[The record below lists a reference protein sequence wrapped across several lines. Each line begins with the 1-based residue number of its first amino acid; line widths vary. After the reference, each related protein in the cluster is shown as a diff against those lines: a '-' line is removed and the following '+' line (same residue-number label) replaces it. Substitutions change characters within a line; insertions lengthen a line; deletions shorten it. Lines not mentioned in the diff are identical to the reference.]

1 MASGNNETTP
11 LYCGSGMDNFHTSY
25 KNMHGYV
32 SLVVCILGTIANT
45 LNIIVLTRREMR
57 SPTNAILTGLAVAD
71 LAVMLEYIPYTVH
84 DFILTD
90 SLPREYKLSYSWACF
105 IKFHSIFAQVLHTI
119 SIWLTVTLAVWRYIA
134 VGYPQKNR
142 VWCGMRTT
150 IITITTAYVVCVLV
164 VSPSLY
170 LITAIT
176 EWMDQLDLQGR
187 VINVIPMTQYV
198 IDYNNEQ
205 SMVAALNATSS
216 NETQWLNVSTTST
229 TTTTTTTT
237 SMPPNSMLR
246 NVTVYRLYHS
256 DLALHN
262 VSLRNATF
270 LIYSV
275 LIKLIPCIALTI
287 LSVRLILALLEAKR
301 RRKKLTSKPT
311 PSGNQNG
318 QKSVINGKSAE
329 RPRKNS
335 KTLEKEKQT
344 DRTTRML
351 LAVLLLFLIT
361 EFPQGIMGLLYTMLG
376 EPFFM
381 QCYLKLSDV
390 IDVLALINSSI
401 NFILYCSMS
410 KQFRSTFT
418 LLFRPKFLDKW
429 MPVAQDEVAATRA
442 DGLQRSVVAAAPTTM
457 QQRQPQVV
465 TLAGNTINS
474 STTQVTN
481 LLRSRLL
488 SVLRRR
494 QDNRATV
501 TDETN
506 PGNQFQAIVV
516 VVNNARGAIDHQLC
530 NTVVDSTPYPP
541 TVT

>member
-1 MASGNNETTP
+1 MSSGNNETAP

-45 LNIIVLTRREMR
+45 LNIIVLTRKEMR

-71 LAVMLEYIPYTVH
+71 LAVMLEYIPYTIH

-90 SLPREYKLSYSWACF
+90 SLPREQKLSYGWACF
-105 IKFHSIFAQVLHTI
+105 INFHSIFAQVLHTI

-150 IITITTAYVVCVLV
+150 IITIFTAYVVCVLV

-176 EWMDQLDLQGR
+176 EWMDQLDAMGK
-187 VINVIPMTQYV
+187 VINSIPLTQYV
-198 IDYNNEQ
+198 IDYRNELM
-205 SMVAALNATSS
+205 SVKVAALNATPQSL
-216 NETQWLNVSTTST
+216 NLTETLWFNATVAPTNSTPAPVA
-229 TTTTTTTT
+229 
-237 SMPPNSMLR
+237 PPASLVVR

-262 VSLRNATF
+262 ASLQNATF

-275 LIKLIPCIALTI
+275 VIKLIPCIALTI
-287 LSVRLILALLEAKR
+287 LSVRLILALLEAKQ
-301 RRKKLTSKPT
+301 RRKKLTSKPLT
-311 PSGNQNG
+311 PAVASTTNGNGSG
-318 QKSVINGKSAE
+318 KPLVNGKSAE

-335 KTLEKEKQT
+335 KLLEKEKQT

-361 EFPQGIMGLLYTMLG
+361 EFPQGIMGLMNALLG
-376 EPFFM
+376 DAFFL
-381 QCYLKLSDV
+381 QCYLRLSDLMD
-390 IDVLALINSSI
+390 ILALINSSI

-410 KQFRSTFT
+410 KQFRTTFT
-418 LLFRPKFLDKW
+418 LLFRPKFLDNW
-429 MPVAQDEVAATRA
+429 LPVAQDEVAASRA
-442 DGLQRSVVAAAPTTM
+442 ERSAVAPAL
-457 QQRQPQVV
+457 QQRQIV
-465 TLAGNTINS
+465 TAGATTTT

-481 LLRSRLL
+481 L
-488 SVLRRR
+488 
-494 QDNRATV
+494 
-501 TDETN
+501 
-506 PGNQFQAIVV
+506 
-516 VVNNARGAIDHQLC
+516 
-530 NTVVDSTPYPP
+530 
-541 TVT
+541 

>member
-1 MASGNNETTP
+1 MASGNNDTTP

-84 DFILTD
+84 DYILTD
-90 SLPREYKLSYSWACF
+90 SLPREDKLSYSWACF
-105 IKFHSIFAQVLHTI
+105 IKFHSIFAQVSHTI

-164 VSPSLY
+164 VSPSIY
-170 LITAIT
+170 LIYDIT
-176 EWMDQLDLQGR
+176 EWLDQLNVQGK
-187 VINVIPMTQYV
+187 VINSIPLTQFV
-198 IDYNNEQ
+198 IDYSNEQ
-205 SMVAALNATSS
+205 KLVAALNATPS
-216 NETQWLNVSTTST
+216 NETQWLNVSNIST

-237 SMPPNSMLR
+237 TPMPPTLVVR

-262 VSLRNATF
+262 VSLQNATF

-275 LIKLIPCIALTI
+275 LIKLIPCFALTI

-301 RRKKLTSKPT
+301 RRKKLTSKPA
-311 PSGNQNG
+311 PSNGN
-318 QKSVINGKSAE
+318 KSAINGKSTE

-361 EFPQGIMGLLYTMLG
+361 EFPQGIMGLLNTVLG
-376 EPFFM
+376 DAFLM

-390 IDVLALINSSI
+390 IDVMALINSSI

-442 DGLQRSVVAAAPTTM
+442 DGLQRSAVAAAPDKCHTAL
-457 QQRQPQVV
+457 QRQPQVV
-465 TLAGNTINS
+465 TLAATTTN
-474 STTQVTN
+474 TTQVTN
-481 LLRSRLL
+481 L
-488 SVLRRR
+488 
-494 QDNRATV
+494 
-501 TDETN
+501 
-506 PGNQFQAIVV
+506 
-516 VVNNARGAIDHQLC
+516 
-530 NTVVDSTPYPP
+530 
-541 TVT
+541 

>member
-1 MASGNNETTP
+1 
-11 LYCGSGMDNFHTSY
+11 
-25 KNMHGYV
+25 
-32 SLVVCILGTIANT
+32 
-45 LNIIVLTRREMR
+45 MR

-90 SLPREYKLSYSWACF
+90 SLPREDKLSYSWACF
-105 IKFHSIFAQVLHTI
+105 INFHSIFAQVLHTI

-176 EWMDQLDLQGR
+176 EWMDQLNAEGKA
-187 VINVIPMTQYV
+187 INTIPMTQYV
-198 IDYNNEQ
+198 INYMNEMK
-205 SMVAALNATSS
+205 SVAAALNATPSS
-216 NETQWLNVSTTST
+216 PLFNETQWLNATTISNT
-229 TTTTTTTT
+229 TTTTPIPYL
-237 SMPPNSMLR
+237 SVVR

-275 LIKLIPCIALTI
+275 LIKLIPCTALTI

-301 RRKKLTSKPT
+301 RRKKLTSKPA
-311 PSGNQNG
+311 PSNG
-318 QKSVINGKSAE
+318 TKSVINGKSTE

-361 EFPQGIMGLLYTMLG
+361 EFPQGILGLLNVLLG
-376 EPFFM
+376 DAFFL
-381 QCYLKLSDV
+381 QCYLRLSKYHKLK
-390 IDVLALINSSI
+390 
-401 NFILYCSMS
+401 CC
-410 KQFRSTFT
+410 RSEQ
-418 LLFRPKFLDKW
+418 K
-429 MPVAQDEVAATRA
+429 
-442 DGLQRSVVAAAPTTM
+442 
-457 QQRQPQVV
+457 
-465 TLAGNTINS
+465 
-474 STTQVTN
+474 
-481 LLRSRLL
+481 
-488 SVLRRR
+488 
-494 QDNRATV
+494 
-501 TDETN
+501 
-506 PGNQFQAIVV
+506 
-516 VVNNARGAIDHQLC
+516 
-530 NTVVDSTPYPP
+530 
-541 TVT
+541 

>member
-1 MASGNNETTP
+1 
-11 LYCGSGMDNFHTSY
+11 SY

-71 LAVMLEYIPYTVH
+71 LAVMLEYIPYTIH
-84 DFILTD
+84 DYILTD
-90 SLPREYKLSYSWACF
+90 SLPREEKLSYSWACF

-150 IITITTAYVVCVLV
+150 IITITTAYVVCILV

-176 EWMDQLDLQGR
+176 EYVDQLDANGK
-187 VINVIPMTQYV
+187 VINSIPMTQFV
-198 IDYNNEQ
+198 IDYRNEIMM
-205 SMVAALNATSS
+205 SVRAAALNATPPNPMAL
-216 NETQWLNVSTTST
+216 NETLWLNVSSLVTSTTST
-229 TTTTTTTT
+229 TTTTVAPMISTP
-237 SMPPNSMLR
+237 SPVVR

-262 VSLRNATF
+262 ASLQNATF

-275 LIKLIPCIALTI
+275 VIKLIPCIALTI

-301 RRKKLTSKPT
+301 RRKKLTSKPA
-311 PSGNQNG
+311 PSAASNG
-318 QKSVINGKSAE
+318 TKSVTNGKAAD

-361 EFPQGIMGLLYTMLG
+361 EFPQGIMGLLNALLG
-376 EPFFM
+376 DAFLV
-381 QCYLKLSDV
+381 QCYLRLSDLMD
-390 IDVLALINSSI
+390 ILALINSSI

-410 KQFRSTFT
+410 KQFRTTFT

-429 MPVAQDEVAATRA
+429 LPVAQDEVAAARA
-442 DGLQRSVVAAAPTTM
+442 ERSAVAPTVVEKGM
-457 QQRQPQVV
+457 RNPQVV
-465 TLAGNTINS
+465 TATTTTNI
-474 STTQVTN
+474 TQVTN
-481 LLRSRLL
+481 L
-488 SVLRRR
+488 
-494 QDNRATV
+494 
-501 TDETN
+501 
-506 PGNQFQAIVV
+506 
-516 VVNNARGAIDHQLC
+516 
-530 NTVVDSTPYPP
+530 
-541 TVT
+541 

>member
-1 MASGNNETTP
+1 MLFCSHP
-11 LYCGSGMDNFHTSY
+11 FCSY

-45 LNIIVLTRREMR
+45 LNIIVLTRKEMR

-90 SLPREYKLSYSWACF
+90 SLPREEKLSYSWACF

-176 EWMDQLDLQGR
+176 EWMDQLDAQGKL
-187 VINVIPMTQYV
+187 INNIPMTQYV
-198 IDYNNEQ
+198 IDYNNEMQ
-205 SMVAALNATSS
+205 TLVAAANATSS
-216 NETQWLNVSTTST
+216 SLLPSNETLFLNAT
-229 TTTTTTTT
+229 TTTP
-237 SMPPNSMLR
+237 SPQAVPVSLVAR

-262 VSLRNATF
+262 ASLRNTTF

-301 RRKKLTSKPT
+301 RRKKLTSKPAT
-311 PSGNQNG
+311 PASNGTKSG
-318 QKSVINGKSAE
+318 VVNGKPAE

-361 EFPQGIMGLLYTMLG
+361 EFPQGIMGLLNVLLG
-376 EPFFM
+376 DAFLME
-381 QCYLKLSDV
+381 CYLRLSDLM
-390 IDVLALINSSI
+390 DVLALINSSI

-429 MPVAQDEVAATRA
+429 LPVAQDELAATRA
-442 DGLQRSVVAAAPTTM
+442 DGLRSVVAAAPDNCHQAM
-457 QQRQPQVV
+457 HKQPQVV
-465 TLAGNTINS
+465 TLAATTTS
-474 STTQVTN
+474 ATQVTN
-481 LLRSRLL
+481 L
-488 SVLRRR
+488 
-494 QDNRATV
+494 
-501 TDETN
+501 
-506 PGNQFQAIVV
+506 
-516 VVNNARGAIDHQLC
+516 
-530 NTVVDSTPYPP
+530 
-541 TVT
+541 

>member
-1 MASGNNETTP
+1 MAGGNNETEP

-71 LAVMLEYIPYTVH
+71 LAVMLEYIPYTIH
-84 DFILTD
+84 DYILTD
-90 SLPREYKLSYSWACF
+90 SLPREEKLSYSWACF

-176 EWMDQLDLQGR
+176 EYVDQLDMNGK
-187 VINVIPMTQYV
+187 VINSIPMTQYV
-198 IDYNNEQ
+198 IDYRNELL
-205 SMVAALNATSS
+205 SARAAALNATPTSAPL
-216 NETQWLNVSTTST
+216 NETVWLNASSFADIDHHLCTTHAIAS
-229 TTTTTTTT
+229 
-237 SMPPNSMLR
+237 
-246 NVTVYRLYHS
+246 
-256 DLALHN
+256 
-262 VSLRNATF
+262 
-270 LIYSV
+270 
-275 LIKLIPCIALTI
+275 ALTI

-301 RRKKLTSKPT
+301 RRKKLTSKPAT
-311 PSGNQNG
+311 PAASNG
-318 QKSVINGKSAE
+318 TKSPANGKAAD

-361 EFPQGIMGLLYTMLG
+361 EFPQGIMGLLNAVLG
-376 EPFFM
+376 DVFYL
-381 QCYLKLSDV
+381 QCYLRLSDLMD
-390 IDVLALINSSI
+390 ILALINSSI

-410 KQFRSTFT
+410 KQFRTTFT

-429 MPVAQDEVAATRA
+429 LPVAQDEM
-442 DGLQRSVVAAAPTTM
+442 AAARAERSAVAPVLEKGR
-457 QQRQPQVV
+457 QQPQVV
-465 TLAGNTINS
+465 MA
-474 STTQVTN
+474 STTTN
-481 LLRSRLL
+481 ITQHRRSRGRRTLLSRLL
-488 SVLRRR
+488 SVLKRGRRR
-494 QDNRATV
+494 SSGKGGVGGGGA
-501 TDETN
+501 
-506 PGNQFQAIVV
+506 PLAGNDAVEPAFQAIVV
-516 VVNNARGAIDHQLC
+516 VVDKVSGATENQLYTAEQARI
-530 NTVVDSTPYPP
+530 
-541 TVT
+541 VT

>member
-1 MASGNNETTP
+1 MASGNNETAP

-45 LNIIVLTRREMR
+45 LNIIVLTRKEMR

-71 LAVMLEYIPYTVH
+71 LAVMLEYIPYTIH
-84 DFILTD
+84 DYILTD
-90 SLPREYKLSYSWACF
+90 SLPREQKLSYGWACF
-105 IKFHSIFAQVLHTI
+105 INFHSIFAQVLHTI

-150 IITITTAYVVCVLV
+150 IITIFTAYVVCVLV

-176 EWMDQLDLQGR
+176 EWMDQLDAMGK
-187 VINVIPMTQYV
+187 VINSIPMTQYV
-198 IDYNNEQ
+198 IDYRNEIGM
-205 SMVAALNATSS
+205 SVKVAALNATPQSLNL
-216 NETQWLNVSTTST
+216 NETLWMNVTGTTET
-229 TTTTTTTT
+229 PA
-237 SMPPNSMLR
+237 PPVAPPAPAPAPAPAPLVAR

-262 VSLRNATF
+262 ASLQNATF

-275 LIKLIPCIALTI
+275 VIKLIPCIALTI
-287 LSVRLILALLEAKR
+287 LSVRLILALLEAKQ
-301 RRKKLTSKPT
+301 RRKKLTSKPPT
-311 PSGNQNG
+311 PAVAAASNGNG
-318 QKSVINGKSAE
+318 TGKPLVNGKPSE

-335 KTLEKEKQT
+335 KLLEKEKQT

-361 EFPQGIMGLLYTMLG
+361 EFPQGIMGLLNALLG
-376 EPFFM
+376 DAFFL
-381 QCYLKLSDV
+381 QCYLRLSDLMD
-390 IDVLALINSSI
+390 ILALINSSI

-410 KQFRSTFT
+410 KQFRTTFT
-418 LLFRPKFLDKW
+418 LLFRPKFLDNW
-429 MPVAQDEVAATRA
+429 LPVAQDEVAATRA
-442 DGLQRSVVAAAPTTM
+442 ERSAVAPAL
-457 QQRQPQVV
+457 QQRQIV
-465 TLAGNTINS
+465 TAGGATTTTT

-481 LLRSRLL
+481 L
-488 SVLRRR
+488 
-494 QDNRATV
+494 
-501 TDETN
+501 
-506 PGNQFQAIVV
+506 
-516 VVNNARGAIDHQLC
+516 
-530 NTVVDSTPYPP
+530 
-541 TVT
+541 

>member
-1 MASGNNETTP
+1 
-11 LYCGSGMDNFHTSY
+11 
-25 KNMHGYV
+25 MHGYV

-71 LAVMLEYIPYTVH
+71 LAVMLEYIPYTIH
-84 DFILTD
+84 DYILTD
-90 SLPREYKLSYSWACF
+90 SLPREEKLSYSWACF

-170 LITAIT
+170 LITAIA
-176 EWMDQLDLQGR
+176 EYVDQLDAQGK
-187 VINVIPMTQYV
+187 VIGSIPMTQYV
-198 IDYNNEQ
+198 IDYRNELLQ
-205 SMVAALNATSS
+205 GVKVAALNTSLPEPAA
-216 NETQWLNVSTTST
+216 NETLWLNVSALITST
-229 TTTTTTTT
+229 TTTAA
-237 SMPPNSMLR
+237 PPTATPVVR

-262 VSLRNATF
+262 SSLQNATF

-275 LIKLIPCIALTI
+275 VIKLIPCIALTI

-301 RRKKLTSKPT
+301 RRKMLTSKPAAAAT
-311 PSGNQNG
+311 AASNG
-318 QKSVINGKSAE
+318 TKSTNGKAAD

-361 EFPQGIMGLLYTMLG
+361 EFPQGIMGLLNALLG
-376 EPFFM
+376 EAFYF
-381 QCYLKLSDV
+381 QCYLRLSKYPIVVV
-390 IDVLALINSSI
+390 IVVTLINYCYMVHLLCLPLGDLMDILALINSSI

-410 KQFRSTFT
+410 KQFRTTFA

-429 MPVAQDEVAATRA
+429 LPVAQDEVVAVRA
-442 DGLQRSVVAAAPTTM
+442 ERSTVAPALTKGQQRPQLVVATT
-457 QQRQPQVV
+457 
-465 TLAGNTINS
+465 TTNI
-474 STTQVTN
+474 TQVTN
-481 LLRSRLL
+481 L
-488 SVLRRR
+488 
-494 QDNRATV
+494 
-501 TDETN
+501 
-506 PGNQFQAIVV
+506 
-516 VVNNARGAIDHQLC
+516 
-530 NTVVDSTPYPP
+530 
-541 TVT
+541 

>member
-1 MASGNNETTP
+1 TCFTAS
-11 LYCGSGMDNFHTSY
+11 FSY

-71 LAVMLEYIPYTVH
+71 LAVMLEYIPYTIH
-84 DFILTD
+84 DYILTD
-90 SLPREYKLSYSWACF
+90 SLPREEKLSYSWACF

-142 VWCGMRTT
+142 LWCGMRTT

-176 EWMDQLDLQGR
+176 EFVEQLDGQGK
-187 VINVIPMTQYV
+187 VINSIPMTQYV
-198 IDYNNEQ
+198 IDYRNEIMSATATTALPDPAANE
-205 SMVAALNATSS
+205 SM
-216 NETQWLNVSTTST
+216 WGNVSALMTTTST
-229 TTTTTTTT
+229 TTAAPSTTLSPLATPLPTPT
-237 SMPPNSMLR
+237 PVVR

-262 VSLRNATF
+262 ASLQNATF

-275 LIKLIPCIALTI
+275 VIKLIPCIALTI

-301 RRKKLTSKPT
+301 RRKMLTSKPIAAAT
-311 PSGNQNG
+311 VANSNG
-318 QKSVINGKSAE
+318 TKTTTSVNGSKAAD

-361 EFPQGIMGLLYTMLG
+361 EFPQGIMGLLNALLG
-376 EPFFM
+376 DAFFL
-381 QCYLKLSDV
+381 QCYLRLSDLMD
-390 IDVLALINSSI
+390 ILALINSSI

-410 KQFRSTFT
+410 KQFRTTFT

-429 MPVAQDEVAATRA
+429 LPVAQDEVAAARA
-442 DGLQRSVVAAAPTTM
+442 ERSAVAPALEKGPSRKQPHVVVAPTT
-457 QQRQPQVV
+457 
-465 TLAGNTINS
+465 TNI
-474 STTQVTN
+474 TQVTN
-481 LLRSRLL
+481 L
-488 SVLRRR
+488 
-494 QDNRATV
+494 
-501 TDETN
+501 
-506 PGNQFQAIVV
+506 
-516 VVNNARGAIDHQLC
+516 
-530 NTVVDSTPYPP
+530 
-541 TVT
+541 

>member
-1 MASGNNETTP
+1 
-11 LYCGSGMDNFHTSY
+11 SY

-71 LAVMLEYIPYTVH
+71 LAVMLEYIPYTIH
-84 DFILTD
+84 DYILTD
-90 SLPREYKLSYSWACF
+90 SLPREEKLSYSWACF

-176 EWMDQLDLQGR
+176 EYVDQLDMNGK
-187 VINVIPMTQYV
+187 VINSIPMTQYV
-198 IDYNNEQ
+198 IDYRNEIK
-205 SMVAALNATSS
+205 SAMAAALNATPPTSAPP
-216 NETQWLNVSTTST
+216 NETLWLNVSSLITTTST
-229 TTTTTTTT
+229 TTTTA
-237 SMPPNSMLR
+237 PPPTPSPVVR

-262 VSLRNATF
+262 ASLQNATF

-275 LIKLIPCIALTI
+275 VIKLIPCIALTI

-301 RRKKLTSKPT
+301 RRKKLTSKPIA
-311 PSGNQNG
+311 PAASNG
-318 QKSVINGKSAE
+318 TKSVINGKAAD

-361 EFPQGIMGLLYTMLG
+361 EFPQGIMGLLNAVLG
-376 EPFFM
+376 DVFYL
-381 QCYLKLSDV
+381 QCYLRLSDLMD
-390 IDVLALINSSI
+390 ILALINSSI

-410 KQFRSTFT
+410 KQFRTTFT

-429 MPVAQDEVAATRA
+429 LPVAQDEM
-442 DGLQRSVVAAAPTTM
+442 AAARAERSAVAPVLEKGR
-457 QQRQPQVV
+457 QQQIQVV
-465 TLAGNTINS
+465 TATTTTNI
-474 STTQVTN
+474 TQVTN
-481 LLRSRLL
+481 L
-488 SVLRRR
+488 
-494 QDNRATV
+494 
-501 TDETN
+501 
-506 PGNQFQAIVV
+506 
-516 VVNNARGAIDHQLC
+516 
-530 NTVVDSTPYPP
+530 
-541 TVT
+541 

>member
-1 MASGNNETTP
+1 QVASLMHECLCLPP
-11 LYCGSGMDNFHTSY
+11 LLCLLCSY

-45 LNIIVLTRREMR
+45 LNIIVLTRKEMR

-71 LAVMLEYIPYTVH
+71 LAVMLEYMPYTVH
-84 DFILTD
+84 DYILTD
-90 SLPREYKLSYSWACF
+90 SLPREQKLSYSWACF

-176 EWMDQLDLQGR
+176 EWMDQLDAQGKL
-187 VINVIPMTQYV
+187 INNIPLTQYV
-198 IDYNNEQ
+198 IDYNNEMQ
-205 SMVAALNATSS
+205 TLVAALNATPSSLLQS
-216 NETQWLNVSTTST
+216 NETQWRNVSTTTPLPQT
-229 TTTTTTTT
+229 TRA
-237 SMPPNSMLR
+237 SQVAR
-246 NVTVYRLYHS
+246 NVTVYRLFHS

-262 VSLRNATF
+262 VSLRNTTF

-301 RRKKLTSKPT
+301 RRKKLTSKPAASNGT
-311 PSGNQNG
+311 KSGT
-318 QKSVINGKSAE
+318 VVNGKPAE

-361 EFPQGIMGLLYTMLG
+361 EFPQGIMGLLNVLLG
-376 EPFFM
+376 DAFLME
-381 QCYLKLSDV
+381 CYLRLSDLM
-390 IDVLALINSSI
+390 DVLALVNSSI

-429 MPVAQDEVAATRA
+429 LPVAQDELAATRA
-442 DGLQRSVVAAAPTTM
+442 DGLRSVVAAAPDNCHATL
-457 QQRQPQVV
+457 QKQPHVV
-465 TLAGNTINS
+465 TLAATTT
-474 STTQVTN
+474 TTQVTN
-481 LLRSRLL
+481 L
-488 SVLRRR
+488 
-494 QDNRATV
+494 
-501 TDETN
+501 
-506 PGNQFQAIVV
+506 
-516 VVNNARGAIDHQLC
+516 
-530 NTVVDSTPYPP
+530 
-541 TVT
+541 

>member
-1 MASGNNETTP
+1 MAGGNNETAP

-71 LAVMLEYIPYTVH
+71 LAVMLEYIPYTIH
-84 DFILTD
+84 DYILTD
-90 SLPREYKLSYSWACF
+90 SLPREEKLSYSWACF

-150 IITITTAYVVCVLV
+150 IITITTAYVVCVLL

-176 EWMDQLDLQGR
+176 EYVDQLDVNGK
-187 VINVIPMTQYV
+187 VINSIPMTQYV
-198 IDYNNEQ
+198 IDYRNELL
-205 SMVAALNATSS
+205 SARAAALNATPPGPAS
-216 NETQWLNVSTTST
+216 NETLLLNVSSLITST
-229 TTTTTTTT
+229 TTVA
-237 SMPPNSMLR
+237 PPPAPPTPSPVVR

-262 VSLRNATF
+262 ASLQNATF

-275 LIKLIPCIALTI
+275 VIKLIPCIALTI
-287 LSVRLILALLEAKR
+287 LSVRLIMALLEAKR
-301 RRKKLTSKPT
+301 RRKKLTSKPIA
-311 PSGNQNG
+311 PAASNG
-318 QKSVINGKSAE
+318 TKSVINGKAAD

-361 EFPQGIMGLLYTMLG
+361 EFPQGVLGLLNALLG
-376 EPFFM
+376 DVFYL
-381 QCYLKLSDV
+381 QCYLRLSDLMD
-390 IDVLALINSSI
+390 ILALINSSI

-410 KQFRSTFT
+410 KQFRTTFT

-429 MPVAQDEVAATRA
+429 LPVAQDEM
-442 DGLQRSVVAAAPTTM
+442 AAARAERSAVAPVLEKGH
-457 QQRQPQVV
+457 QRQQPQVV
-465 TLAGNTINS
+465 MATTTTNV
-474 STTQVTN
+474 TQVTN
-481 LLRSRLL
+481 L
-488 SVLRRR
+488 
-494 QDNRATV
+494 
-501 TDETN
+501 
-506 PGNQFQAIVV
+506 
-516 VVNNARGAIDHQLC
+516 
-530 NTVVDSTPYPP
+530 
-541 TVT
+541 

>member
-1 MASGNNETTP
+1 MASGNNDTMP

-32 SLVVCILGTIANT
+32 SLVVCLLGTLANT
-45 LNIIVLTRREMR
+45 LNIIVLTRREMI

-84 DFILTD
+84 DFILGS
-90 SLPREYKLSYSWACF
+90 SLPWETRLGYNWACF
-105 IKFHSIFAQVLHTI
+105 IMFHSIFAQVLHTI

-150 IITITTAYVVCVLV
+150 IITIITAYVVCALV

-170 LITAIT
+170 LIFSIT
-176 EWMDQLDLQGR
+176 EWLDKLDAQDHIISR
-187 VINVIPMTQYV
+187 TPMSQFI
-198 IDYNNEQ
+198 IDFNKEKL
-205 SMVAALNATSS
+205 SKAKEAENATVSVVQ
-216 NETQWLNVSTTST
+216 NATQWLNASSLANTTSTSTST
-229 TTTTTTTT
+229 TTAT
-237 SMPPNSMLR
+237 PIVAR
-246 NVTVYRLYHS
+246 NVTVYLLYHS
-256 DLALHN
+256 DMAM
-262 VSLRNATF
+262 RNDWLQNASF

-287 LSVRLILALLEAKR
+287 LSVRLIMALLEAKR
-301 RRKKLTSKPT
+301 RRKKLTSKPA
-311 PSGNQNG
+311 PAAAAAASNG
-318 QKSVINGKSAE
+318 SKVLPNGKAAE

-361 EFPQGIMGLLYTMLG
+361 EFPQGIMGLLSSVLG
-376 EPFFM
+376 DAFFK
-381 QCYLKLSDV
+381 QCYLRLSDLM
-390 IDVLALINSSI
+390 DVLALINSSI

-429 MPVAQDEVAATRA
+429 LPVAQDELTANRA
-442 DGLQRSVVAAAPTTM
+442 DGLQRSVAATQLEKSQATPK
-457 QQRQPQVV
+457 RPQV
-465 TLAGNTINS
+465 LALASMANTQATTTTTTTTNG
-474 STTQVTN
+474 TQVTN
-481 LLRSRLL
+481 L
-488 SVLRRR
+488 
-494 QDNRATV
+494 
-501 TDETN
+501 
-506 PGNQFQAIVV
+506 
-516 VVNNARGAIDHQLC
+516 
-530 NTVVDSTPYPP
+530 
-541 TVT
+541 

>member
-1 MASGNNETTP
+1 MASGNNDTTP

-45 LNIIVLTRREMR
+45 LNIIVLTRKEMR

-71 LAVMLEYIPYTVH
+71 LAVMLEYMPYTVH
-84 DFILTD
+84 DYILTD
-90 SLPREYKLSYSWACF
+90 SLPREEKLSYSWACF

-142 VWCGMRTT
+142 LWCGMRTT

-176 EWMDQLDLQGR
+176 EWMDQLDAQGKL
-187 VINVIPMTQYV
+187 INNIPMTQYV
-198 IDYNNEQ
+198 INYNNEMQ
-205 SMVAALNATSS
+205 SMVAALNATPSSLLQS
-216 NETQWLNVSTTST
+216 NETQWFNVTTPLPQVVP
-229 TTTTTTTT
+229 T
-237 SMPPNSMLR
+237 SLVAR

-262 VSLRNATF
+262 VSLRNTTF

-301 RRKKLTSKPT
+301 RRKKLTNKPAAA
-311 PSGNQNG
+311 SN
-318 QKSVINGKSAE
+318 VNGKSVVNGKAVE

-361 EFPQGIMGLLYTMLG
+361 EFPQGIMGLLNVLLG
-376 EPFFM
+376 DAFLME
-381 QCYLKLSDV
+381 CYLRLSDLM
-390 IDVLALINSSI
+390 DVLALINSSI

-429 MPVAQDEVAATRA
+429 LPVAQDELAATRA
-442 DGLQRSVVAAAPTTM
+442 DGLRSVVAAAPDNCHTM
-457 QQRQPQVV
+457 ALHKQPQVV
-465 TLAGNTINS
+465 TLAATTTT
-474 STTQVTN
+474 TTQVTN
-481 LLRSRLL
+481 L
-488 SVLRRR
+488 
-494 QDNRATV
+494 
-501 TDETN
+501 
-506 PGNQFQAIVV
+506 
-516 VVNNARGAIDHQLC
+516 
-530 NTVVDSTPYPP
+530 
-541 TVT
+541 

>member
-1 MASGNNETTP
+1 MAGGSNDTTP
-11 LYCGSGMDNFHTSY
+11 LYCGTGTDNFHTSY

-84 DFILTD
+84 DYILKD
-90 SLPREYKLSYSWACF
+90 SLPREQKLSYGWACF

-134 VGYPQKNR
+134 VGHPQKNR

-170 LITAIT
+170 LITAIA
-176 EWMDQLDLQGR
+176 EFMDQMDVEGNL
-187 VINVIPMTQYV
+187 ISSIPMSQYV
-198 IDYNNEQ
+198 IDYRNEMQ
-205 SMVAALNATSS
+205 AKMSVAVNATPTSPTA
-216 NETQWLNVSTTST
+216 NVTQWLNMSVLATSP
-229 TTTTTTTT
+229 
-237 SMPPNSMLR
+237 MPPTPVPPASLVVR

-262 VSLRNATF
+262 TSLQTATF

-287 LSVRLILALLEAKR
+287 LSVRLIMALLEAKR
-301 RRKKLTSKPT
+301 RRKKLTSKPAA
-311 PSGNQNG
+311 SNG
-318 QKSVINGKSAE
+318 TKTLVNGKSAE

-361 EFPQGIMGLLYTMLG
+361 EFPQGILGLLNSVLG
-376 EPFFM
+376 NEFLM
-381 QCYLKLSDV
+381 QCYLRLSDLM
-390 IDVLALINSSI
+390 DVLALINSSI

-429 MPVAQDEVAATRA
+429 LPVAQDELAASRA
-442 DGLQRSVVAAAPTTM
+442 DGLQRSVVAAVPDKYQSTHK
-457 QQRQPQVV
+457 QPQVV
-465 TLAGNTINS
+465 TLAA
-474 STTQVTN
+474 TTTTNNATEVTN
-481 LLRSRLL
+481 L
-488 SVLRRR
+488 
-494 QDNRATV
+494 
-501 TDETN
+501 
-506 PGNQFQAIVV
+506 
-516 VVNNARGAIDHQLC
+516 
-530 NTVVDSTPYPP
+530 
-541 TVT
+541 